1 MCTADFTEHFDLRVE
16 VFPFPPDRHGAS
28 KAEERRSAMPSLK
41 QIVERIPEVLLR
53 GMLVRACAVGP
64 LSKAQQ
70 SKLKARLE
78 ASIF

>member
-1 MCTADFTEHFDLRVE
+1 
-16 VFPFPPDRHGAS
+16 
-28 KAEERRSAMPSLK
+28 MPSLK
-41 QIVERIPEVLLR
+41 QIVECIPEVLLR

-70 SKLKARLE
+70 SKLKARIE